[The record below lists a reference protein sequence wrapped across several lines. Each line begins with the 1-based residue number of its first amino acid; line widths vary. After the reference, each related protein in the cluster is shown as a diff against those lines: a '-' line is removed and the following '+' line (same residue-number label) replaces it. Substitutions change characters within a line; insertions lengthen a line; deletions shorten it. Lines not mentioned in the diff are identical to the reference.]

1 MTVTVGEKMIERLS
15 GRDPH
20 DLARIRNMSYY
31 PMWKK
36 KAKWLKTA
44 SPREILYALHWAK
57 DDKSYGYAW
66 LSEKSQEA
74 LDLVLREEGF

>member
-1 MTVTVGEKMIERLS
+1 
-15 GRDPH
+15 
-20 DLARIRNMSYY
+20 MSYY